1 MNHKNIVARFL
12 LVSAAFLAVPLS
24 AAGQPPADAR
34 PLSEIVAALERQGYG
49 PIVDVEFDDGR
60 WEVEA
65 YRQGRKFELKVDPH
79 SGSVLS
85 ERPDD

>member
-1 MNHKNIVARFL
+1 MLNKNTIAAFMV
-12 LVSAAFLAVPLS
+12 VSAAFLSSSL
-24 AAGQPPADAR
+24 AAAEHLPADAR

-49 PIVDVEFDDGR
+49 PIIEVEFDDGR
-60 WEVEA
+60 WEIEA

-85 ERPDD
+85 ERADD